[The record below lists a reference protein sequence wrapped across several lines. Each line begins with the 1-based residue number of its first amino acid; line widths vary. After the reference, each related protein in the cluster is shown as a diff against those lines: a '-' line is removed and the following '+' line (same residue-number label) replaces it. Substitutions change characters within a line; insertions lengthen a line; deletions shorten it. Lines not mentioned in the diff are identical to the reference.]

1 MDIDIVNTNIEEML
15 VYRGDDVSIFKEHLL
30 SMNKEDFETDRNV
43 IDIQTSNTSVIY
55 ALTKKLRKMI
65 IDELKEKIKDS
76 NNNINDFTSKY
87 GSKINVILIFNNE
100 SISTTVKSL
109 LNKYDKFFQ
118 KNGGQLQYFTLQQLM
133 FNPTKHE
140 YVPTHTKLTEE
151 EAKEFMKE
159 YMTRTKMHMHA
170 ILQSDPIAKWI
181 GLKHGDIVK
190 INRYNE
196 NSGESFSYR
205 SCI

>member
-30 SMNKEDFETDRNV
+30 SMNKEVFETDRNV

-109 LNKYDKFFQ
+109 LNK
-118 KNGGQLQYFTLQQLM
+118 
-133 FNPTKHE
+133 
-140 YVPTHTKLTEE
+140 
-151 EAKEFMKE
+151 
-159 YMTRTKMHMHA
+159 
-170 ILQSDPIAKWI
+170 
-181 GLKHGDIVK
+181 
-190 INRYNE
+190 
-196 NSGESFSYR
+196 
-205 SCI
+205 